1 MAVTKDGKEA
11 ITHFR
16 VIKRYDNYTLLEIK
30 IDTGRTHQIRV
41 HLAEIGHPV
50 VGDYI
55 YSNGKNPFGV
65 EGQMLHAKQIEFKH
79 PSTGEQMKIEAPV
92 PDYFNEIIEKLN
104 QGEN

>member
-1 MAVTKDGKEA
+1 M
-11 ITHFR
+11 
-16 VIKRYDNYTLLEIK
+16 
-30 IDTGRTHQIRV
+30 
-41 HLAEIGHPV
+41 
-50 VGDYI
+50 I

-79 PSTGEQMKIEAPV
+79 PTTGEQMKIEAPV